1 MSLASR
7 KEGEGAADALLAL
20 GRGGDT
26 KAMQQKV
33 RRDIQRPIYLKQPDA
48 IIAIY
53 V

>member
-20 GRGGDT
+20 GRGDT

-33 RRDIQRPIYLKQPDA
+33 RRDIQRPIYLKHPDA